1 MPSRGEAGIPDPAGG
16 GIEARPVRS
25 GERDGEP
32 WIPQSSLETLSQQVP
47 QVPSPCGTL
56 EPQLTLFRF
65 CARSV
70 RFPIDHAPRPMPFC
84 RTHFP
89 SIVLCQTTRHIRR
102 LTNIRPTLAVR
113 PENVHIKCHHAERQG
128 FEPWIPQA
136 VYRFSRPAPSTTR
149 PPLRRTEKLLHNIR
163 IDCTIRN
170 CHPQKRLVFR
180 YRIPEKCTNA
190 LVFFFPSHQQR
201 VTFA

>member
-1 MPSRGEAGIPDPAGG
+1 MPFCRTHFPSIVLCQTTRHIRRLTN
-16 GIEARPVRS
+16 IRPTLAVRPENVHVKCHHA
-25 GERDGEP
+25 ERQGEP

-65 CARSV
+65 CAQSV

-128 FEPWIPQA
+128 FPIPPEA
-136 VYRFSRPAPSTTR
+136 GS
-149 PPLRRTEKLLHNIR
+149 
-163 IDCTIRN
+163 
-170 CHPQKRLVFR
+170 RLVPF
-180 YRIPEKCTNA
+180 A
-190 LVFFFPSHQQR
+190 LANGTANPGDHNSR
-201 VTFA
+201 